1 MTNIPENLAETWK
14 LQGKTLHKNMKLY
27 FSLPENFNE
36 MEKMSFYESY
46 TLVTFV
52 RHPFVRLVSAY
63 KDKIIDQSH
72 KNWRKLVKY
81 QESKPYQVCDTIL
94 YGHIAVK
101 MVVFLKSHSKIL

>member
-27 FSLPENFNE
+27 FSLPEKFNE

-94 YGHIAVK
+94 YVHISVK
-101 MVVFLKSHSKIL
+101 MIAF